1 MLKTILCQET
11 GITLNR
17 INIKYLNETQK
28 KRDIKKKRD
37 SRLNS
42 CLSEFNNQNPYQT
55 KKNCPHLVSILFD
68 SVL

>member
-1 MLKTILCQET
+1 MLKTVLCQET

-42 CLSEFNNQNPYQT
+42 CF
-55 KKNCPHLVSILFD
+55 IRI
-68 SVL
+68 